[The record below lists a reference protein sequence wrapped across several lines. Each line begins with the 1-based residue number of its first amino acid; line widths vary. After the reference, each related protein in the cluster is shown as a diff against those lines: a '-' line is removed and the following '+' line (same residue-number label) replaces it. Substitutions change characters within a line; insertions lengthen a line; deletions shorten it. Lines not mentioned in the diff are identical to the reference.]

1 MSSAATTGGETE
13 TETGT
18 NGEEEEE
25 ESQSVYYFDEND
37 VKQRLEYSS
46 RREQSAQIESNYAD
60 ILGRLKLILTEKTA
74 ELNTMME
81 LSEALKATSE
91 LNRSELSAIA
101 SQDEEVVFYSPKEK
115 GRLLPLNKPCY

>member
-1 MSSAATTGGETE
+1 VSSAATTGGETE

-60 ILGRLKLILTEKTA
+60 ILGVLFA
-74 ELNTMME
+74 
-81 LSEALKATSE
+81 
-91 LNRSELSAIA
+91 
-101 SQDEEVVFYSPKEK
+101 K
-115 GRLLPLNKPCY
+115 GER